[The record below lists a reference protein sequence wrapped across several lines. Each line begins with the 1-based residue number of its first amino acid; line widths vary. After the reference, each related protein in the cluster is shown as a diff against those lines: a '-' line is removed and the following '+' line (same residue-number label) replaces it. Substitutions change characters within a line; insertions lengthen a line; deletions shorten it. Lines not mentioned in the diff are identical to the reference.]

1 MRLPFASP
9 TADVAQ
15 AATPLLDA
23 LVTAAGS
30 VRAPFFF
37 PGHKMGGGAPRR
49 LRQKLLHGDGRML
62 RYDLPELP
70 ELDNLFAAEGPIADA
85 QELAAAA
92 FGAGRTW
99 FLINGSTA
107 GIIAAVLAC
116 VQLKR
121 QSEPGGPPPLVIL
134 PRNAHQSAVHAL
146 VSSGAVPVWVAPDYD
161 AQSGLCLGLRAS
173 EVKRALRAHGG
184 ARRVAAVLVVS
195 PTYHGI
201 CSDVGALAAAC
212 SGADGG
218 GVPLIVDEAHGAH
231 LDFLPPPPSSPPSA
245 SPSVSASPLS
255 LLSSKLSKLSWLLW
269 LAPPPPRTLGY
280 GGGGGGGVTRA
291 PRGALLGGAP
301 LVVQSTHKTCGA
313 LTQSAML
320 HGSAEGLARWP
331 ALPTALDAAL
341 AQLQSSSPSYLLLA
355 SLDAAR
361 WQLAAPDGGGRAA
374 LSRAVEIA
382 DELRARLPAVVEPH
396 GLELLALREGG
407 GGLGHE
413 GEEGGEGGEGGACYA
428 VDPLRVTLL
437 THRTRSTRTS
447 DGGAAAGGAARAGVE
462 TAAPAAPSSSGWD
475 GLALDEA
482 LIEHGVYCELPEAS
496 ALTFAVSAGTTRAHA
511 RRLERALGAVLR
523 DGPPPA
529 SGDDADADAD
539 SADAASDAASDAAAS
554 DASSGA
560 AESVDDLR
568 LASCNIEARY
578 SPREAFY
585 LPRRAVAAEDAIGRA
600 SAELVCPYPPGIPLL
615 VPGEVVTA
623 EALRRLRRLRAAGC
637 VISGCD
643 DPSLETLGV
652 LEEP

>member
-1 MRLPFASP
+1 MKLPWVASP
-9 TADVAQ
+9 TAHAQ
-15 AATPLLDA
+15 AATPLLDS
-23 LVTAAGS
+23 LVTAASS

-70 ELDNLFAAEGPIADA
+70 ELDNLFAAEGPIAHA
-85 QELAAAA
+85 QGLAATA

-99 FLINGSTA
+99 FLVNGSTA
-107 GIIAAVLAC
+107 GVIAAVLAC

-121 QSEPGGPPPLVIL
+121 QSEPGGPPPVVIL
-134 PRNAHQSAVHAL
+134 PRNAHQSAIHAL
-146 VSSGAVPVWVAPDYD
+146 VSSGAVPAWVAPDYD
-161 AQSGLCLGLRAS
+161 EKSGLCLGLRAS
-173 EVKRALRAHGG
+173 EVRRALRTHGG

-195 PTYHGI
+195 PTYHGV
-201 CSDVGALAAAC
+201 CSDVGALSAAC
-212 SGADGG
+212 FEAEGG

-231 LDFLPPPPSSPPSA
+231 LDFLPPPSHPTA
-245 SPSVSASPLS
+245 SPSALGPPLSQS
-255 LLSSKLSKLSWLLW
+255 LLSRLSWAPW
-269 LAPPPPRTLGY
+269 LAPKPRASRFNGGGG
-280 GGGGGGGVTRA
+280 GGGGGGGVVRT
-291 PRGALLGGAP
+291 PRGALSGGAP

-320 HGSAEGLARWP
+320 HGSEEGLARWP
-331 ALPTALDAAL
+331 ALRPALDAAL

-361 WQLAAPDGGGRAA
+361 WQLAAPHGGGRAA

-382 DELRARLPAVVEPH
+382 RELRARLPAVVEPH
-396 GLELLALREGG
+396 GLEVLALGETGGDGVTDEG
-407 GGLGHE
+407 GHE
-413 GEEGGEGGEGGACYA
+413 GDACHA
-428 VDPLRVTLL
+428 VDPLRITLL
-437 THRTRSTRTS
+437 THRTSTRAVGAS
-447 DGGAAAGGAARAGVE
+447 DSSGGTTV
-462 TAAPAAPSSSGWD
+462 PAVASSSGWD

-511 RRLERALGAVLR
+511 RRLERALRAVLR
-523 DGPPPA
+523 DGPP
-529 SGDDADADAD
+529 STEDDDGDGCGEGGSDDDE
-539 SADAASDAASDAAAS
+539 AASDAPF
-554 DASSGA
+554 GA
-560 AESVDDLR
+560 GESVDDLR
-568 LASCNIEARY
+568 LASCSIEARY
-578 SPREAFY
+578 TPREAFH
-585 LPRRAVAAEDAIGRA
+585 LPRRAVAAEDAVGRA

-623 EALRRLRRLRAAGC
+623 EALRRLQRLRAAGC

-652 LEEP
+652 LDVQ